1 MSNKCGFNHP
11 KFPVVLMIETEI
23 SEMLTTMVEKKDIY
37 TAGHSKRVAM
47 YSSKICETLGLSELE
62 QNTIY
67 QAGLLHDI
75 GKTLTPE
82 SILLKPR
89 KFNRSEY
96 SIIKR
101 HSEDGEQML
110 NFITAFKP
118 LAPIVRHHHER
129 FDGEGYPDGLKGED
143 IPLLSRI
150 MAVADAFDAM
160 TTNRIYKSRKNIEE
174 AIVELKKCSNIQFD
188 GSIVEASL
196 DVFRGFKELIHQS
209 QIPMDNVHEERF
221 AYFFKD
227 ALTGAYSGDY
237 LNYYLVHNKENH
249 RFRCCYFI
257 QLHHMKNY
265 NERYGWKCGDDT
277 LKEIS
282 LRIKSLF
289 HSHFVFRIFGDDFVV
304 LNPLHVEIDKK
315 EILYKLGVG
324 FDGLQISLQHFN
336 FEAQMINKWENLENY
351 LVHCDNEY

>member
-1 MSNKCGFNHP
+1 M
-11 KFPVVLMIETEI
+11 VEQEI
-23 SEMLTTMVEKKDIY
+23 LEMLTTMVEEKDVY

-47 YSSKICETLGLSELE
+47 YSAKIAEALSLSQLE
-62 QNTIY
+62 QNTLY

-75 GKTLTPE
+75 GKMLTPE

-96 SIIKR
+96 IIIKR
-101 HSEDGEQML
+101 HSEDGERML
-110 NFITAFKP
+110 SFISAFKNY
-118 LAPIVRHHHER
+118 APIVRHHHER
-129 FDGEGYPDGLKGED
+129 VDGEGYPDGLKGEA

-150 MAVADAFDAM
+150 MSVADAFDAM
-160 TTNRIYKSRKNIEE
+160 TTNRIYKSRKNIED
-174 AIVELKKCSNIQFD
+174 AIIELQRCSGIQFD
-188 GSIVEASL
+188 KTVVEASL
-196 DVFRGFKELIHQS
+196 NVFRGFKELVHAS
-209 QIPMDNVHEERF
+209 QVPMDNIHEERF

-227 ALTGAYSGDY
+227 VLTGAYSGDY
-237 LNYYLVHNKENH
+237 LNYFLLHNKENH
-249 RFRCCYFI
+249 RFQCCYFI
-257 QLHHMKNY
+257 QLHHMQNY

-289 HSHFVFRIFGDDFVV
+289 HSSFVFRVFGDDFVV

-324 FDGLQISLQHFN
+324 FDGLEISLQHFD
-336 FEAQMINKWENLENY
+336 FEAHMIDKWEHLENH
-351 LVHCDNEY
+351 LVHCDNKV

>member
-1 MSNKCGFNHP
+1 M
-11 KFPVVLMIETEI
+11 VQQEI
-23 SEMLTTMVEKKDIY
+23 LEMLTTMVEEKDVY

-47 YSSKICETLGLSELE
+47 YSAKIAEALSLSESD
-62 QNTIY
+62 QNTLY

-75 GKTLTPE
+75 GKMLTPE

-89 KFNRSEY
+89 KFNRTEY
-96 SIIKR
+96 AIIKR
-101 HSEDGEQML
+101 HSEDGAHML
-110 NFITAFKP
+110 SFISAFKAY
-118 LAPIVRHHHER
+118 APIVRHHHER

-160 TTNRIYKSRKNIEE
+160 TTNRIYKSRKNIED
-174 AIVELKKCSNIQFD
+174 AIVELEKCGGNQFD
-188 GSIVEASL
+188 TTVVKASL
-196 DVFRGFKELIHQS
+196 EVFRGFKELIHSS
-209 QIPMDNVHEERF
+209 QAPIDTIHEERF

-237 LNYYLVHNKENH
+237 LNYFLAHNRENH

-257 QLHHMKNY
+257 QLHHMQGY

-289 HSHFVFRIFGDDFVV
+289 HSSFVFRIFGDDFVV
-304 LNPLHVEIDKK
+304 LNPLHVEIDTQ
-315 EILYKLGVG
+315 EISYKVSIG
-324 FDGLQISLQHFN
+324 FDGLEISVQHFD
-336 FEAQMINKWENLENY
+336 FEAQMIEKWEHLENY
-351 LVHCDNEY
+351 LMHYDNS